1 MGEII
6 STRTHPLQGQI
17 KHLKVVVIKPNYF
30 PQELGLTPSSGHKV
44 TKGIDSNYLE
54 VIKASDFFS
63 KTDSAI
69 QLRED
74 IESKPNVI
82 LSGTW
87 ISTRDDVC
95 RSVI

>member
-30 PQELGLTPSSGHKV
+30 PQELGLTPCSKRKV

-63 KTDSAI
+63 KNWFHYP
-69 QLRED
+69 
-74 IESKPNVI
+74 IEGK
-82 LSGTW
+82 
-87 ISTRDDVC
+87 
-95 RSVI
+95 